1 MRSSIPLLAVLALS
15 ACAVAPPQP
24 NHAAHHPPAADAGPM
39 DTRMK
44 SMKEMHEKMMAAS
57 TPAERQALM
66 AEHMKA
72 MQDTMAMM
80 GHMKKP
86 SGQVHAMP
94 MGPEMM
100 GKRMD
105 MMEMM
110 MQMML
115 DREAI
120 KPPAVK

>member
-1 MRSSIPLLAVLALS
+1 MRSFIPLLAALALS
-15 ACAVAPPQP
+15 GCAVAPPQP
-24 NHAAHHPPAADAGPM
+24 NHAAHHPPAAGAGPLDM
-39 DTRMK
+39 RMK

-72 MQDTMAMM
+72 MQDGMATM
-80 GHMKKP
+80 GHMKRP
-86 SGQVHAMP
+86 VGQGPAMS

-105 MMEMM
+105 MMETM

-115 DREAI
+115 DREAN
-120 KPPAVK
+120 KPPAVQ